1 MNRPDIRRAMRRRR
15 RALSARQ
22 QQQAAMGLEQHLG
35 RGREFRRARR
45 VALYLAN
52 DGEINPMPT
61 IQALWKRGVGV
72 YLPVLHP
79 LYKGKL
85 VFVRF
90 DRDSAMQPNRYGIA
104 EPVYQHRRVIMTR
117 FLDVIALPLVA
128 FDEQGQRLGM
138 GGGYYDRTLAFT
150 RRAGKRPCLI
160 GCAHECQKF
169 DSLPTADWDIPLDAI
184 ATDQRYLRI

>member
-1 MNRPDIRRAMRRRR
+1 MRRRR
-15 RALSARQ
+15 RGLSSQ
-22 QQQAAMGLEQHLG
+22 QQRQAAIGLGKHLHY
-35 RGREFRRARR
+35 GREFRRARR

-52 DGEINPMPT
+52 DGEINPIPT

-104 EPVYQHRRVIMTR
+104 EPVYQHGHAIAAR

-150 RRAGKRPCLI
+150 RSQGKRPYLI

-169 DSLPTADWDIPLDAI
+169 DALPAADWDIPLNAI
-184 ATDQRYLRI
+184 ATDRRYLPV